1 MNGNIC
7 TVFPKQHVCVKGCG
21 VTEVL
26 NISCVPT
33 VAAVLVQLQVSF
45 LSQSNAHFLLHLS
58 FFRLLSSVRIQGF
71 SDALQRRVTFV
82 SQLIKH
88 MHETAFDIV
97 MRKEKWQQEER
108 DR

>member
-1 MNGNIC
+1 M
-7 TVFPKQHVCVKGCG
+7 
-21 VTEVL
+21 
-26 NISCVPT
+26 
-33 VAAVLVQLQVSF
+33 
-45 LSQSNAHFLLHLS
+45 
-58 FFRLLSSVRIQGF
+58 RIQGF
-71 SDALQRRVTFV
+71 SDALQRKVTFV